1 MEEDGAPYY
10 KPRTYDSRLTT
21 AGMNQSNANRF
32 NDTERMRTSLKKLNY
47 QPDKKL
53 QMELAN

>member
-21 AGMNQSNANRF
+21 AGMN
-32 NDTERMRTSLKKLNY
+32 
-47 QPDKKL
+47 
-53 QMELAN
+53 